1 MSGFPEGTTAH
12 QVVIGQGKTDTQIG
26 IVAQELEEVLPSS
39 ISTRKETGAKTLKC
53 TDEIFWY
60 MINAIKELS
69 TKVKELES
77 NSGGTSGSSSSSAV
91 EELKSLIK
99 DSTSF
104 AKLKSSL

>member
-1 MSGFPEGTTAH
+1 MQLVLEDNPE
-12 QVVIGQGKTDTQIG
+12 K
-26 IVAQELEEVLPSS
+26 LEANEGHLIPVLVQ
-39 ISTRKETGAKTLKC
+39 
-53 TDEIFWY
+53 
-60 MINAIKELS
+60 AIKDLS
-69 TKVKELES
+69 AKVEELES

>member
-1 MSGFPEGTTAH
+1 
-12 QVVIGQGKTDTQIG
+12 
-26 IVAQELEEVLPSS
+26 
-39 ISTRKETGAKTLKC
+39 
-53 TDEIFWY
+53 

-69 TKVKELES
+69 TKVDELES